1 MPYESEEKE
10 EVETEEV
17 EESEESE
24 ESEEGD
30 KKDYTE
36 EEMMEY
42 LVKEPGSVE
51 EFREVLEKH
60 GWELRKREG
69 PPEDFESIEKELG
82 MRAAP
87 PPLSVIR
94 ISSARK
100 ALNQA
105 GKGK

>member
-1 MPYESEEKE
+1 MPYESEMEE
-10 EVETEEV
+10 EVES
-17 EESEESE
+17 ESEETEGSE
-24 ESEEGD
+24 DGE
-30 KKDYTE
+30 KDYTE

-51 EFREVLEKH
+51 EFREVLDKH
-60 GWELRKREG
+60 GWELRKKEG
-69 PPEDFESIEKELG
+69 PAEDFEAIEKELG

-100 ALNQA
+100 ALNKA

>member
-1 MPYESEEKE
+1 MPYESEEEE
-10 EVETEEV
+10 EVES
-17 EESEESE
+17 ESEETE
-24 ESEEGD
+24 GSEEGG

-60 GWELRKREG
+60 GWELRKKEG

>member
-1 MPYESEEKE
+1 MPYESEVEE
-10 EVETEEV
+10 EVES
-17 EESEESE
+17 ESEETEGSE
-24 ESEEGD
+24 DGE

-60 GWELRKREG
+60 GWELRKKEG